1 VRAEAHAPA
10 AADGLNQPLNHG
22 QPVANSQAFFDQ
34 TPVPYLRRADVL
46 KYMQSIPLQLASE
59 LKVREPQV
67 QAAIDLLDGG
77 ATVPFIAR
85 YRKEATGGLDDVQM
99 RELEARLA
107 YLRELHQR
115 RAAILRSIDE
125 QGKLTPE
132 LRAAI
137 EAAPTKQELEDL
149 YLPYKPKRRTK
160 GQIAREFGIE
170 PLADQ
175 LWADPALDPQ
185 DAAKPFVKTEKS
197 EGGEDFTTI
206 GAVLDGVRDILS
218 ERWAEDAQL
227 VQSLREWLWAEGV
240 LQSKLTAGKNENDPE
255 VAKFRDYHDY
265 AEPIGRVPSHRALA
279 VFRGRALE
287 ILDAKLVVP
296 EPETAGVAL
305 APPSTPSLAEG
316 RIARHLG
323 WSHQGRAADDLLRRC
338 VAWTWRVKLGLST
351 ERDLFARLRDE
362 AEKVAI
368 KVFADNLR
376 DLLLAAPAGPK
387 AVMGLDP
394 GIRTGVKVAVVDA
407 TGKLLETATVY
418 PHEPRRD
425 WDGSLHTLAGLVARH
440 GVQLIAIGN
449 GTASRETDR
458 LAGDLIK
465 LVQKQAPAAI
475 EKVVISEAGASVYSA
490 SEYASQELPD
500 VDVSLRG
507 AASIARRLQDPL
519 AELVKIDPKS
529 IGVGQYQHD
538 VNQSELAR
546 QLDAVVED
554 CVNGVGVDLNTA
566 SAPLLARVSGLSGTV
581 AKAVVRWRE
590 QHGAFRSRQQLLE
603 VGGLGPKTFEQS
615 AGFLRIRGGDNPLDM
630 TGVHPETYPVVEQIL
645 LRTGRPIEQLMGR
658 AELLKPLKPEA
669 FATDRFGAVTVK
681 DILTELEKPGRD
693 PRPDFKVARFNE
705 GVEAITDLQP
715 GMVLEGTV
723 SNVAQFGA
731 FVDLGVHQDGLVH
744 VSQLANRFV
753 ADAREVVKTGQ
764 IVKVKVLEVD
774 VARKRISLTMR
785 LDAQQPRRD
794 APRENRFEHAS
805 RGGLAAGQRRGGP
818 APSASTAM
826 SSAFEKLK
834 TRRP

>member
-1 VRAEAHAPA
+1 MLSITAQIA
-10 AADGLNQPLNHG
+10 A
-22 QPVANSQAFFDQ
+22 
-34 TPVPYLRRADVL
+34 
-46 KYMQSIPLQLASE
+46 E
-59 LKVREPQV
+59 LKVRENQV
-67 QAAIDLLDGG
+67 AVAVELLDGG

-107 YLRELHQR
+107 YLRELHER
-115 RAAILRSIDE
+115 RAAILTSIDE

-137 EAAPTKQELEDL
+137 DAAATKQELEDL

-175 LWADPALDPQ
+175 LWADPTLDPQ
-185 DAAKPFVKTEKS
+185 EAAKPFVKAEKG

-206 GAVLDGVRDILS
+206 PAVLDGVRDILS
-218 ERWAEDAQL
+218 ERWAEDATL
-227 VQSLREWLWAEGV
+227 VQGLREWLWAEGL
-240 LQSKLTAGKNENDPE
+240 LQSKLAAGKNENDPE

-265 AEPIGRVPSHRALA
+265 DEPIGRVPSHRALA

-296 EPETAGVAL
+296 EAVSPSPQPSPQRGEGVNSRGAADSLPLPRAGEGRGEGVASS
-305 APPSTPSLAEG
+305 AKGPAPSLAEG
-316 RIARHLG
+316 RIALHLG
-323 WSHQGRAADDLLRRC
+323 WSHQGRPADDLLRKC
-338 VAWTWRVKLGLST
+338 VAWTWRVKLSLST
-351 ERDLFARLRDE
+351 ERDLFARLRED
-362 AEKVAI
+362 AEQVAI
-368 KVFADNLR
+368 KVFGDNLR
-376 DLLLAAPAGPK
+376 DLLLAAPAGAK

-407 TGKLLETATVY
+407 TGKLVDTATVY
-418 PHEPRRD
+418 PHEPRKD
-425 WDGSLHTLAGLVARH
+425 WDGSLHTLAKLVAKH

-449 GTASRETDR
+449 GTASRETDK

-465 LVQKQAPAAI
+465 LVQKQAAALAEQAPPAI
-475 EKVVISEAGASVYSA
+475 EKIVISEAGASVYSA

-590 QHGAFRSRQQLLE
+590 SHGAFRSRQQLLE
-603 VGGLGPKTFEQS
+603 VSGLGPKTFEQS

-630 TGVHPETYPVVEQIL
+630 TGVHPETYPVVEQIIL
-645 LRTGRPIEQLMGR
+645 KTGKPIDQIMGR
-658 AELLKPLKPEA
+658 SELLKPLKPEA
-669 FATDRFGAVTVK
+669 FATPQFGAVTVK
-681 DILTELEKPGRD
+681 DILAELEKPGRD

-705 GVEAITDLQP
+705 GVEDIADLKE

-744 VSQLANRFV
+744 VSQLSHKFV
-753 ADAREVVKTGQ
+753 QDAREVVKTGD

-774 VARKRISLTMR
+774 AARKRISLTMK
-785 LDAQQPRRD
+785 LDAQAPRRD
-794 APRENRFEHAS
+794 GPRDNRFEGAG
-805 RGGLAAGQRRGGP
+805 RGYAAPQRRTNEP
-818 APSASTAM
+818 APQGAM
-826 SSAFEKLK
+826 ASAFAKLQQ
-834 TRRP
+834 RGR